1 MKTNIIQKTEYVCEI
16 CGFSYNSKNHARKCE
31 MQRPRKYFE
40 FDKEKYYKKG
50 QKFLTF
56 LNDGSIWRCC
66 LCEITGKMV
75 DKHRIIPTAKS
86 IETGQKV
93 GIIELQNPYFINAK
107 MVAKWNI
114 LLNKKEKT

>member
-1 MKTNIIQKTEYVCEI
+1 
-16 CGFSYNSKNHARKCE
+16 
-31 MQRPRKYFE
+31 
-40 FDKEKYYKKG
+40 
-50 QKFLTF
+50 
-56 LNDGSIWRCC
+56 
-66 LCEITGKMV
+66 MV